1 MRYPP
6 LRSVLLIDDNPND
19 RLLTRRELAKE
30 FDSLTV
36 HEVINQKELDT
47 ALAAGDF
54 ELVITDYQL
63 GWSNGLRVLRAV
75 NNQRTSC
82 PVIMFTNTGTQEIAV
97 EAMKSGLNDY
107 VIKSPQHFIRLCQSV
122 RSVWQQFHI
131 QLRASQ
137 LELRLQAL
145 LQQLEVGIFRATP
158 TGALLDA
165 NIAMLNMLGV
175 ESVEAARSVLDTR
188 LKMAFREENPSTAAE
203 LVLERSDRPP
213 LWIKV
218 SATSNEINGE
228 LIVDGIA
235 ENITD
240 RKRAEQRLN
249 QLNQTLEEKVHQRTQ
264 QLETTNRE
272 LEMFAYSISHDL
284 RSPIRQIDGF
294 VNLIQEHF
302 KANEQKGELDDKA
315 EHYLSVISELT
326 GQSGTMIDALL
337 EFSKTGRVEM
347 RVEPV
352 DMERMVRKM
361 NLKMSEN
368 KSAQANK
375 QTENQASNQSNDQPV
390 DNTVIEWRIEP
401 LPTVVCDRSLI
412 QLVWQNLLENAI
424 KFTQQR
430 PHPIITIQAQMQPKE
445 IIFSVQD
452 NGIGF
457 EPDEAENIFDM
468 FQSAHSRKTVEG
480 IGIGLANVKRIIA
493 RHSGRV
499 WAEGDV
505 DKGATLFFS
514 LPHSPP

>member
-36 HEVINQKELDT
+36 HEVINQQALDN
-47 ALAAGDF
+47 ALAAGNF

-75 NNQRTSC
+75 NNQRTAC

-122 RSVWQQFHI
+122 KSVWQQFHT

-145 LQQLEVGIFRATP
+145 LQQLEVGIFRAVP
-158 TGALLDA
+158 TGELLDA
-165 NIAMLNMLGV
+165 NTAMLNMLGV
-175 ESVEAARSVLDTR
+175 ESVDAARDVLSTR
-188 LKMAFREENPSTAAE
+188 LKTAFGKENPSTAAE
-203 LVLERSDRPP
+203 LVLEQGEQSP
-213 LWIKV
+213 LWMKV

-240 RKRAEQRLN
+240 RKQAEQRLN
-249 QLNQTLEEKVHQRTQ
+249 QLNQTLEENVRQRTQ
-264 QLETTNRE
+264 QLETINRE

-302 KANEQKGELDDKA
+302 KSGKQKGELDDKA
-315 EHYLSVISELT
+315 EHYLSVISELS

-347 RVEPV
+347 RLEPV
-352 DMERMVRKM
+352 DMERMVRQM
-361 NLKMSEN
+361 SLKMSAN
-368 KSAQANK
+368 QFAQAQK
-375 QTENQASNQSNDQPV
+375 QTSNQANNQLDDQLV
-390 DNTVIEWRIEP
+390 DNTAIEWQIEA

-412 QLVWQNLLENAI
+412 QLVWQNILENAI

-430 PHPIITIQAQMQPKE
+430 PQPIITIQAQIQSKE
-445 IIFSVQD
+445 TIFSVQD

-457 EPDEAENIFDM
+457 EPNKAENIFDM
-468 FQSAHSRKTVEG
+468 FQRAHSRKTVDG
-480 IGIGLANVKRIIA
+480 IGIGLANVKRIVA

-499 WAEGDV
+499 WAEGSV
-505 DKGATLFFS
+505 DQGATLFFS